1 MRAWALC
8 GGLLLVIACDRKPVD
23 PSPITRI
30 PGLAPPLDSRR
41 VPVPD
46 SAPLVAKPAP
56 AEEVEGE
63 NGPPVAAPV
72 RAGRTPTA
80 AQLAER
86 FRIHYRSSNALALSQ
101 QDVLIEGNA
110 KGASLTMLDLGQK
123 GGAAPKFARY
133 RLDAAAVAQLLAK
146 LDGALWWTLANAR
159 QPVMDGT
166 AFSLKQQRGDFAH
179 ELQVLNGCA
188 CDARRPTD
196 AADETCNCPQLD
208 VIDLVGTWFQKL
220 PAKSRVEVAAPKTGT
235 FKPPKISEKL
245 KRGAAL
251 ACEAGPSGT
260 LACENQRCFPQG
272 KLVACFRSPF
282 AQTGVL
288 GQPQKKKKK
297 STRREEPPKG
307 TARPW
312 AIQTE
317 DGQKCSGAPLPTD
330 FETWSCVTESKGKS
344 PRRDEQVVRVIQA
357 GAGQIAVLA
366 GEDFRVTPVTVLW
379 P

>member
-8 GGLLLVIACDRKPVD
+8 GGLILVVACDRKPVD

-41 VPVPD
+41 GLVPD
-46 SAPLVAKPAP
+46 SAPIAAKPTPHEDGKGEDEP
-56 AEEVEGE
+56 A
-63 NGPPVAAPV
+63 VAEPV
-72 RAGRTPTA
+72 RGGPTPTA
-80 AQLAER
+80 AQLAEA
-86 FRIHYRSSNALALSQ
+86 FRIHYRSSNALALWQ

-110 KGASLTMLDLGQK
+110 KGAWLTMLDLGQK
-123 GGAAPKFARY
+123 GGAAPTFARY

-146 LDGALWWTLANAR
+146 LDGSLWWTLKNDR

-179 ELQVLNGCA
+179 ALQILNGCA
-188 CDARRPTD
+188 CDARRPTE
-196 AADETCNCPQLD
+196 AADETCKCPQLD
-208 VIDLVGTWFQKL
+208 VMDLVGTWFQKL

-251 ACEAGPSGT
+251 ACEAGPNGT

-282 AQTGVL
+282 MQTGVL
-288 GQPQKKKKK
+288 GQPQKKKK
-297 STRREEPPKG
+297 SSRREEPTKG

-317 DGQKCSGAPLPTD
+317 DGQKCAGAPLPTD
-330 FETWSCVTESKGKS
+330 FETWSCVTESKDKR
-344 PRRDEQVVRVIQA
+344 PRRDDQVVRVIQA
-357 GAGQIAVLA
+357 GAGMIAVWA
-366 GEDFRVTPVTVLW
+366 REDFRVTPVTVLW